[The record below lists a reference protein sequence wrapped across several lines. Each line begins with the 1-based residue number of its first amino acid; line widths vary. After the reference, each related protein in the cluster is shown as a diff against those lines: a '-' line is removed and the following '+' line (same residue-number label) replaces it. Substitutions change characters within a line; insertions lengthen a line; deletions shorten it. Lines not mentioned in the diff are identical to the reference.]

1 MRSVIICAALC
12 VSTLAAQDRYPIAVV
27 NYAGVPEKVLARAV
41 KLARET
47 FSDSGVHLRWVTC
60 DASGGAP
67 AECSEELPEDG
78 RYLSL
83 NIMPTARAR
92 PAGPLPKGN
101 LAGYT
106 LTGPNMAR
114 QARSFV
120 FYDAVGD
127 FAETNQR
134 PRHEILAC
142 VAIHE
147 IGHMLGLKHAQQG
160 AMQAALGPLAADDV
174 AHGLAFSAS
183 ESRAL
188 RAAARRLTGLPS
200 AASVAAILR

>member
-12 VSTLAAQDRYPIAVV
+12 VSTLAAQDRYAIAVID
-27 NYAGVPEKVLARAV
+27 YAGVPEKVLSRAV

-47 FSDSGVHLRWVTC
+47 FSDSGVRLRWVVC
-60 DASGGAP
+60 DATGGKP

-83 NIMPTARAR
+83 NIMPSARAR
-92 PAGPLPKGN
+92 PAGPLPKGD

-106 LTGPNMAR
+106 LTGAGMAR

-120 FYDAVGD
+120 FYDAVGA
-127 FAETNQR
+127 FAEKNRR
-134 PRHEILAC
+134 PRHEILGC

-147 IGHMLGLKHAQQG
+147 IGHMLGLKHAEQG
-160 AMQAALGPLAADDV
+160 AMQAALRPLAMDDV
-174 AHGLAFSAS
+174 AHGLAFSAF

-188 RAAARRLTGLPS
+188 RAAARRLTDLPS
-200 AASVAAILR
+200 SASVAAILR